1 MILLGLNN
9 HKNTDL
15 KDSSKCHGRP
25 VTGHISLK
33 SKALGPMPTGWR
45 KSMKAHS
52 SSLAGIIARLGHKQP
67 PKNKFWMTTVM
78 SLPPKRGIYI
88 YIYIYAH
95 TCKLYSY
102 IIRWTCL
109 KKHSRLISS
118 LDPLPHYSLGS
129 FPKPR
134 GLSLFRV
141 VYGVIFFHRIPEFF
155 FETPMQSQQTC
166 FLRRLLG
173 CFGETLYNIF
183 FGGGEL
189 WQKGKIAIHIY
200 IDLLLYH
207 YTFNFKHC
215 QW

>member
-52 SSLAGIIARLGHKQP
+52 SSLAGIIARPRPQTTP
-67 PKNKFWMTTVM
+67 PKISFEWQQSCRCHQKEE
-78 SLPPKRGIYI
+78 

-118 LDPLPHYSLGS
+118 LDPPPPLLIGKFSKTKGLILVSGGLWSDFFPPNSRVFFWNPHA
-129 FPKPR
+129 KPANVFSSASSWMLR
-134 GLSLFRV
+134 GN
-141 VYGVIFFHRIPEFF
+141 VI
-155 FETPMQSQQTC
+155 
-166 FLRRLLG
+166 
-173 CFGETLYNIF
+173 
-183 FGGGEL
+183 
-189 WQKGKIAIHIY
+189 
-200 IDLLLYH
+200 
-207 YTFNFKHC
+207 
-215 QW
+215 